1 MNTFIHL
8 IANETQT
15 TQQLA
20 NSKIDTT
27 RANRNIIMRI
37 VSL

>member
-20 NSKIDTT
+20 NLKIDTA
-27 RANRNIIMRI
+27 RANRNLIMFI